1 MEQQVADV
9 TGGQVYRLEGCFT
22 VTKPGLTFVALRITW
37 HPEPGG
43 YGQDTYTLK
52 TGDLWGN
59 AWPTGHEECLSLSA
73 DAPCGARSARYGV
86 VAVADTTAV
95 TVSSLQFSADP
106 AATPVACPTPAPFAT
121 PTAVPTS
128 SPVPAPSP
136 TPRPRPS
143 TTPTPGAAI
152 EPASFPSLVNGGF
165 EELRADGTPYG
176 WRKVGGE
183 MAAADAIQWEG
194 RRAGA
199 LTSRTESTKWL
210 FQTVSV
216 RGGSHYR
223 LRAMA
228 LKNDAAA
235 RETLLRISWYASADG
250 SGGQLSTADSE
261 PLTAGSP
268 RFIALDTGAV
278 QAPAEARSARVRL
291 LVRPVSGAPA
301 TVYFDE
307 VSFRETGAPPGEG
320 APPPSGVA
328 AFGRGGSPPDV
339 RRPEVAG
346 RGAGTAALANVRRPR
361 AEQAPAG
368 AASGGRPLWPVL
380 LALGVPAA
388 GVALSAAHG
397 WRARLAGGNKRHL

>member
-1 MEQQVADV
+1 M
-9 TGGQVYRLEGCFT
+9 YRLEGCFT

-59 AWPTGHEECLSLSA
+59 AWPTGHEECLSLTA

-106 AATPVACPTPAPFAT
+106 AATPVACPTPVAT
-121 PTAVPTS
+121 PTPAPTA
-128 SPVPAPSP
+128 PATPMPSP
-136 TPRPRPS
+136 TPRPPPGP
-143 TTPTPGAAI
+143 TPTPEGAA
-152 EPASFPSLVNGGF
+152 EPDFFPSLVNGGF

-183 MAAADAIQWEG
+183 MAAAAIHSEG
-194 RRAGA
+194 SRAAA

-216 RGGSHYR
+216 RGGSHYQ

-228 LKNDAAA
+228 LKNGSAA
-235 RETLLRISWYASADG
+235 REALLRVSWYANADG

-261 PLTAGSP
+261 PLTADAP

-291 LVRPVSGAPA
+291 LLRPASGAAA
-301 TVYFDE
+301 TVYFDD
-307 VSFRETGAPPGEG
+307 VLFQETSAPPGEG
-320 APPPSGVA
+320 VPAPRGEA
-328 AFGRGGSPPDV
+328 AVVGGGSPPDA
-339 RRPEVAG
+339 RRREVTA
-346 RGAGTAALANVRRPR
+346 RGTVTAALANVRQPR
-361 AEQAPAG
+361 TERAPA
-368 AASGGRPLWPVL
+368 ARADDGRPLWPVL

-388 GVALSAAHG
+388 GLALSAAHG
-397 WRARLAGGNKRHL
+397 WRTRLAGRNKRPYNQ